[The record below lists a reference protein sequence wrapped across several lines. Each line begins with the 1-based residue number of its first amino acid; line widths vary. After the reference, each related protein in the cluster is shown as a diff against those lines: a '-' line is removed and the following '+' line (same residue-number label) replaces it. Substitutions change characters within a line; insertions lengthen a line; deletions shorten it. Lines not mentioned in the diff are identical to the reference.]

1 MPTQSS
7 DQNAGLPRIAIVGGG
22 SAGWMAA
29 AAIINATKGKASIV
43 LVESEQIGV
52 VGVGEATIPPIKL
65 FNQML
70 GIDENEFVRETQG
83 SFKLG
88 IEFVDWSQKGHRY
101 FHPFGSHGRDFDS
114 VPLYQYWLRE
124 RQRGDDTSLD
134 AYSMAWVIARE
145 NRFSPPARDP
155 RLVQSTFDYAYHF
168 DTILY
173 GRFLRRYAEARGVV
187 REEGRVVET
196 CLSDEGNVS
205 AVRLQD
211 GRAIEA
217 DFFIDCTGF
226 AGLLIEQAL
235 GTGYEDW
242 THWLPCDRAM
252 AVPSVSSGAFTP
264 YTRSTAREAGWQWR
278 IPLQH
283 RTGNGY
289 VYASQFISD
298 EAASDALLSGLDGE
312 PIADPRP
319 LRFTTGRRRKF
330 WNRNVVAL
338 GLASGFLE
346 PLESTSLHLIQTG
359 INRLLALFPGKGD
372 NRLQAAE
379 FNRLTGEEYER
390 IRDFLILHYHAT
402 IRDDAPLW
410 RYTAN
415 MDIPDSLA
423 WRMEHYRA
431 TGRLVSPGTELFL
444 NPSWMAVYAG
454 QEVEPEGLDP
464 LVVDS
469 PVAGAERLAGLR
481 RVMAE
486 AVSPVPDHRA
496 YIERFCKA
504 EP

>member
-1 MPTQSS
+1 MSTTPKGP
-7 DQNAGLPRIAIVGGG
+7 APGLPRIAIIGGG
-22 SAGWMAA
+22 SAGWMTA
-29 AAIINATKGKASIV
+29 AAIINATKGAASLT

-70 GIDENEFVRETQG
+70 GIDENDFVRATNG

-88 IEFVDWSQKGHRY
+88 IEFVDWSRKGQRY
-101 FHPFGSHGRDFDS
+101 FHPFGTHGRDFDS

-124 RQRGDDTSLD
+124 RQRGDDTPLD
-134 AYSMAWVIARE
+134 AYSMAWEIARQ

-173 GRFLRRYAEARGVV
+173 GQVLRRYAETRGVL
-187 REEGRVVET
+187 RQEGRVVDTRRTET
-196 CLSDEGNVS
+196 GDVE
-205 AVRLQD
+205 AVMLED
-211 GRAIEA
+211 GRAVEA

-226 AGLLIEQAL
+226 FGLLIEQVL

-242 THWLPCDRAM
+242 THWLPCDRAV
-252 AVPSVSSGAFTP
+252 AVPCEGVGEFTP

-283 RTGNGY
+283 RTGNGH

-298 EAASDALLSGLDGE
+298 EAATDTLLANLDGE
-312 PIADPRP
+312 PLADPRL

-338 GLASGFLE
+338 GLSAGFME

-359 INRLLALFPGKGD
+359 INRLLALFPGTGD
-372 NRLQAAE
+372 TQKEAAE

-402 IRDDAPLW
+402 TRDDAPLW
-410 RYTAN
+410 RHTAN
-415 MDIPDSLA
+415 MAIPDSLA

-431 TGRLVSPGTELFL
+431 NGRLVSPGTELFL

-454 QEVEPEGLDP
+454 QEIEPAGLDP
-464 LVVDS
+464 LAAAS
-469 PVAGAERLAGLR
+469 PVDGAQRLAGLR

-486 AVSPVPDHRA
+486 ATAPVPDHRD

-504 EP
+504 AV

>member
-1 MPTQSS
+1 
-7 DQNAGLPRIAIVGGG
+7 
-22 SAGWMAA
+22 MAA
-29 AAIINATKGKASIV
+29 AAIINATKGAASV
-43 LVESEQIGV
+43 TLVESEQIGV

-88 IEFVDWSQKGHRY
+88 IEFVDWSRKGQRY

-124 RQRGDDTSLD
+124 RQRGDVTPLD

-173 GRFLRRYAEARGVV
+173 GRFLRRYSEARGVL

-196 CLSDEGNVS
+196 RLSEIGDVT
-205 AVRLQD
+205 AVVMES
-211 GRAIEA
+211 GRTIEA

-226 AGLLIEQAL
+226 VGLLIEKAL
-235 GTGYEDW
+235 KTGYEDW
-242 THWLPCDRAM
+242 THWLPCDRAV
-252 AVPSVSSGAFTP
+252 AVPCETAGEFTS

-283 RTGNGY
+283 RTGNGH
-289 VYASQFISD
+289 VYASQFITD
-298 EAASDALLSGLDGE
+298 AEASDTLMANIDGR

-338 GLASGFLE
+338 GLSAGFME

-359 INRLLALFPGKGD
+359 INRLLALFPGKRD
-372 NRLQAAE
+372 NSLEAAE

-402 IRDDAPLW
+402 TRDDAPLW

-415 MDIPDSLA
+415 MDIPDSLS
-423 WRMEHYRA
+423 WRMEHFRA

-454 QEVEPEGLDP
+454 QGIEPDGLDP
-464 LVVDS
+464 LVVGS
-469 PVAGAERLAGLR
+469 PVDGAERLAGLR

-486 AVSPVPDHRA
+486 AVTPVPDHRA

-504 EP
+504 DG